1 MGKLRF
7 SERKGFKTVS
17 KEIQR
22 EYINEKTRNSLW
34 NVFSEIVWNRVIRR
48 EGINGQFIKP
58 FVNSLWDEFF
68 EEPID
73 QIPRNGRDVYI
84 VIRNFFFQSKWY
96 ELFDFIEF
104 VSEKFPN
111 TMGVNKYFI
120 EGTNEVLKK
129 KLSAYRL
136 IGDTITEISS
146 EEEIAEIAEA
156 LTDTDV
162 HKSIRLHIKTAL
174 KMLSDKKSPDFR
186 NSIKESISAVET
198 ICRIITEKPKTT
210 LGEALKKISNKVE
223 IHPAL
228 KSAFL
233 KLYGYTSD
241 EDGIRHSIMD
251 LKDID
256 FEDAKFML
264 VSCSA
269 FVNYLKEKAIK
280 VKIDFKGTLGAKKQR

>member
-1 MGKLRF
+1 M
-7 SERKGFKTVS
+7 S

-22 EYINEKTRNSLW
+22 EEVNEKTRNSLW
-34 NVFSEIVWNRVIRR
+34 NVFSEIVWNNVIFRL
-48 EGINGQFIKP
+48 GINDQLIKP
-58 FVNSLWDEFF
+58 FINSLWDEFF

-73 QIPRNGRDVYI
+73 RFPSGTREVYK
-84 VIRNFFFQSKWY
+84 VIRNFFFRSNWY

-104 VSEKFPN
+104 VSGNFPN
-111 TMGVNKYFI
+111 LRGANHFFI
-120 EGTNEVLKK
+120 EGCNAVLKK

-136 IGDTITEISS
+136 IGNTITEITT

-156 LTDTDV
+156 LTDSDV
-162 HKSIRLHIKTAL
+162 NKSIRLHIETAL

-210 LGEALKKISNKVE
+210 LGEALKKISDKVE
-223 IHPAL
+223 IHSAL
-228 KSAFL
+228 QSAFL

-280 VKIDFKGTLGAKKQR
+280 VKIDLKGL